1 MILLTCDHPKR
12 ELANLKKLKLTL
24 ENRGIKVKIIN
35 KHLTVKAYN
44 LYKPKIITIPIVTAT
59 YSTQSKIYIKK

>member
-1 MILLTCDHPKR
+1 MILLTCDHPKE

-35 KHLTVKAYN
+35 KHLTVKAYI
-44 LYKPKIITIPIVTAT
+44 LYK
-59 YSTQSKIYIKK
+59 